1 VIATDGAVVKRDLGT
16 AALYLVAFV
25 PVAILSIL
33 VSYASIGFASAV
45 LPRFGPV
52 WVGVV
57 LNLLPQVATGGVV
70 YAAIAGLRRPS
81 RGVASRHIVRAAPL
95 YVIGLALA
103 VLVALGW
110 RDPGFGLVAQ
120 LFVWPLAAVIGG
132 IVADAV
138 VAGRQRHHG
147 DTEVTETSSAT
158 SVSP

>member
-1 VIATDGAVVKRDLGT
+1 MIATDGAVVKRDLGT

-25 PVAILSIL
+25 PIAILSIL
-33 VSYASIGFASAV
+33 VSYVSIGIANDV

-57 LNLLPQVATGGVV
+57 LNLLPQVVTGGVV
-70 YAAIAGLRRPS
+70 YAPLAIVRRPPP
-81 RGVASRHIVRAAPL
+81 GVASRHLVRAAPL
-95 YVIGLALA
+95 YLIGVGLA
-103 VLVALGW
+103 VLVTLGW

-138 VAGRQRHHG
+138 VMRRWGRAR
-147 DTEVTETSSAT
+147 VAT
-158 SVSP
+158 LAVE